1 MYKVLLVDD
10 EPAMIDQQ
18 KRAISGRAPD
28 FTVVG
33 EAYGAKQAIECVE
46 RLSPDVVI
54 TDIKMPGD
62 SGIELLKYI
71 YKLDE
76 PIITVV
82 VSGYDD
88 FDYVH
93 DAFMYNAFDYML
105 KPIEPRKLGELFVK
119 IAETLKCKEKLAE
132 TERREERVV
141 TTDKLLI
148 EEIERYLREHLA
160 EDNSIV
166 VICKRFSINQ
176 PYLSKL
182 FKKNEGCTY
191 NDYLIRMKISEA
203 KRLLTYRQDFLI
215 GEISELTGFSDQFYF
230 SKVFK
235 NLCGLTPSEFRKAEI
250 LSEISG
256 DVPENAS

>member
-18 KRAISGRAPD
+18 KRAISGRAPGYE
-28 FTVVG
+28 VVG
-33 EAYGAKQAIECVE
+33 EAYGVKQAIESVD
-46 RLSPDVVI
+46 RLAPDVVI

-62 SGIELLKYI
+62 SGIELLKHI
-71 YKLDE
+71 YNLDE

-105 KPIEPRKLGELFVK
+105 KPIEPRKLGELFAK
-119 IAETLKCKEKLAE
+119 ITETLERKEKLAE
-132 TERREERVV
+132 TERCEERVV
-141 TTDKLLI
+141 TTDTLLI
-148 EEIERYLREHLA
+148 EEIERYLREHLS

-166 VICKRFSINQ
+166 VICKRFSISQ
-176 PYLSKL
+176 PYLSRL

-215 GEISELTGFSDQFYF
+215 GQIAELTGFSDQFYF

-235 NLCGLTPSEFRKAEI
+235 NLCGLTPSEFRKAEG
-250 LSEISG
+250 SREVSG
-256 DVPENAS
+256 EMAGSVS